1 MQKLFPDA
9 RPVAS
14 TSDEN
19 HLIIDNCDRYWFI
32 LGANGIK
39 IFDNQGLF
47 LENVTELTP
56 FNFDAVITDD
66 YVIYITDA
74 ISNEIVRIDPNTEC

>member
-1 MQKLFPDA
+1 MQKLFLDA

-14 TSDEN
+14 TSDGN
-19 HLIIDNCDRYWFI
+19 PLIIDNCDRYWFI

-56 FNFDAVITDD
+56 ILMQ
-66 YVIYITDA
+66 
-74 ISNEIVRIDPNTEC
+74 